1 MPVRSCTKKRSHR
14 SSDMDRETH
23 RTNNHPRSRGFVDFA
38 LLWFEIRSKGAACVA
53 TKDTF
58 IRPYSWTFATWSEVL
73 HNNKVRL
80 YSKIAF

>member
-23 RTNNHPRSRGFVDFA
+23 RTNHHTRSRGFIDFE
-38 LLWFEIRSKGAACVA
+38 LLRFEIRSKRAACVA
-53 TKDTF
+53 TKHTF
-58 IRPYSWTFATWSEVL
+58 VRPYSWTFATWSEVL

-80 YSKIAF
+80 YLKIAF

>member
-1 MPVRSCTKKRSHR
+1 
-14 SSDMDRETH
+14 MDRETH
-23 RTNNHPRSRGFVDFA
+23 RTNNHHRSPCFVDFE

-73 HNNKVRL
+73 HNNKVGV
-80 YSKIAF
+80 YSENAV